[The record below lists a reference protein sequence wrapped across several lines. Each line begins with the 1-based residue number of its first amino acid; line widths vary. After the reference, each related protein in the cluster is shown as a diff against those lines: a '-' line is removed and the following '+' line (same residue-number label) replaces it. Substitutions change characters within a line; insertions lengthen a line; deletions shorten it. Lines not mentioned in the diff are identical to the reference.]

1 MLRQI
6 KWWLQNRTITK
17 NGVLLVTNLLFWK
30 FYFSLITSYEEL
42 ICCINNPNSHICT
55 FCKHWSF
62 IWRCFY
68 PVSILKGINFRGN
81 WFSRI
86 LRVFDNFTK
95 ISFRENYWWLCN
107 SWNSRKLIPTK
118 WKLFVREKKQF
129 RKIGCCVKFHQL
141 CSLFSSKMGT

>member
-62 IWRCFY
+62 CAFTLWVSLRELIFEGIDFHEFY
-68 PVSILKGINFRGN
+68 KFLT
-81 WFSRI
+81 I
-86 LRVFDNFTK
+86 LRKLVSAK
-95 ISFRENYWWLCN
+95 IIGGCATREIRENYFPRNENFLSVKKN
-107 SWNSRKLIPTK
+107 N
-118 WKLFVREKKQF
+118 FVK
-129 RKIGCCVKFHQL
+129 
-141 CSLFSSKMGT
+141 